1 MASALILLSLLG
13 ALPTRADPGVFDD
26 RIVFGQSAA
35 LKGAASALG
44 VGMREGYFGAGELE
58 SYLDGRMR
66 RITNAID

>member
-1 MASALILLSLLG
+1 MPVSRLNATATSAALILLSLLG

-44 VGMREGYFGAGELE
+44 VGMREGIF
-58 SYLDGRMR
+58 R
-66 RITNAID
+66 RRRA

>member
-1 MASALILLSLLG
+1 M
-13 ALPTRADPGVFDD
+13 
-26 RIVFGQSAA
+26 VFGQSAA